1 MALTFFPWKEPNFA
15 AADVVIWMS
24 WLLNVLVIFVP
35 VLAPA
40 GIAVRAEA
48 GLAGLAGLATAGMNQ
63 AVNQI
68 QPK

>member
-24 WLLNVLVIFVP
+24 FFLNVVVIFVP

-40 GIAVRAEA
+40 GIAIRAAA
-48 GLAGLAGLATAGMNQ
+48 GLAGLASLANAGMNQ
-63 AVNQI
+63 AESLL
-68 QPK
+68 QPQ